1 MNQEITNYLSTIG
14 KKGGS
19 KKGES
24 KLRGDSDYYKSLAA
38 KRKKGVRKS
47 RKKKAVDIAT
57 GLR

>member
-19 KKGES
+19 KKGET
-24 KLRGDSDYYKSLAA
+24 KLRGDSEYYRALAA
-38 KRKKGVRKS
+38 KRKKRVHTS
-47 RKKKAVDIAT
+47 TDKKEVDKAT

>member
-1 MNQEITNYLSTIG
+1 MNQEISNYLSTIG

-38 KRKKGVRKS
+38 KRKRKNVKEVT
-47 RKKKAVDIAT
+47 KKD
-57 GLR
+57 